1 MRGLSVARALRP
13 NALALVGVAVLATG
27 LVGGLDLHATIAT
40 LGAAFTKG
48 RYVTAVWIVL
58 PLIGLLEHAGL
69 RERAASLIAGLRGAT
84 TGRILVAYLLLRQGS
99 AALGLTSIAGQ
110 AQTVRPLI
118 APMAEAATPNADAST
133 RARIRAHA
141 AATDNIGLFF
151 GEDIFIA
158 ISSILLI
165 RAFLGEYGIN
175 VAPLALSVWA
185 IPTAIAAFLVHGAR
199 LWRLDRRGWR

>member
-1 MRGLSVARALRP
+1 MPALRP
-13 NALALVGVAVLATG
+13 NALALVGLAVLATG
-27 LVGGLDLHATIAT
+27 LAGGLGLHETIAT

-48 RYVTAVWIVL
+48 RYVSAVWIVL

-69 RERAASLIAGLRGAT
+69 RERAAQLIAALKGAT
-84 TGRILVAYLLLRQGS
+84 TGRILIAYLFVRQAS

-118 APMAEAATPNADAST
+118 APMAEAATPADAPT

-141 AATDNIGLFF
+141 AAADNIGLFF

-165 RAFLGEYGIN
+165 RAFLGEYGID
-175 VAPLALSVWA
+175 VAPLELSVWA

-199 LWRLDRRGWR
+199 LWRLDRGGFR